1 MRRRIGRQVLALKAF
16 HRKATQASG
25 FTLVELMVVVAIV
38 AVLATVGVPSFR
50 DLLLNQRLAAAAHGF
65 NSALSLARTEA
76 IQRSQSV
83 RVLALAG
90 SDWNSGWSV
99 LAGSEPSLQ
108 AVRSFEKLP
117 QGVSVDTALGDGFV
131 QGLRY
136 DSNGFSRRAT
146 SGAFGAGCLTL
157 KAETGRRAS
166 IIVSGSGRARV
177 CDPDRRGDC
186 GAGACGQAGKQEE
199 EGA

>member
-1 MRRRIGRQVLALKAF
+1 MSAGP
-16 HRKATQASG
+16 RKAMRTRG

-38 AVLATVGVPSFR
+38 AVLAMVAVPGFR

-65 NSALSLARTEA
+65 NSALSLARMEA

-83 RVLALAG
+83 RVLALSG
-90 SDWNSGWSV
+90 SDWGSGWSV
-99 LAGSEPSLQ
+99 LAGTEPPLQ

-117 QGVSVDTALGDGFV
+117 QGVSVDKALGDGFV

-166 IIVSGSGRARV
+166 IVVSGSGRARV

-186 GAGACGQAGKQEE
+186 GAGACGKGGRQEE
-199 EGA
+199 ESAEGT

>member
-1 MRRRIGRQVLALKAF
+1 MSAGP
-16 HRKATQASG
+16 RKAMRTRG

-38 AVLATVGVPSFR
+38 AVLATVAVPGFR

-65 NSALSLARTEA
+65 NSALSLARMEA

-83 RVLALAG
+83 RVLALSG
-90 SDWNSGWSV
+90 SDWGSGWSV
-99 LAGSEPSLQ
+99 LAGTEPPLE

-117 QGVSVDTALGDGFV
+117 QGVSVDKALGDGFV

-166 IIVSGSGRARV
+166 IVVSGSGRARV

-186 GAGACGQAGKQEE
+186 GAGACGRGGRQEE
-199 EGA
+199 DDAEST

>member
-1 MRRRIGRQVLALKAF
+1 MSAGP
-16 HRKATQASG
+16 RKAMRTRG

-38 AVLATVGVPSFR
+38 AVLATVAVPGFR

-65 NSALSLARTEA
+65 NSALSLARMEA

-83 RVLALAG
+83 RVLALSG
-90 SDWNSGWSV
+90 SDWGSGWSV
-99 LAGSEPSLQ
+99 LAGTEPPLE

-117 QGVSVDTALGDGFV
+117 QGVSVDKALGDGFV

-166 IIVSGSGRARV
+166 IVVSGSGRARV

-186 GAGACGQAGKQEE
+186 GAGACGKGGRQEE
-199 EGA
+199 ESAEGT